1 MATIEDFFLE
11 RYEQLERERDGLRAR
26 VADLERQMQADADHG
41 EYGVRPGGRVRA
53 VRVDAA
59 SRYDFPDTPA
69 RCRAAVEAL
78 ERGEYPQTGFGNI
91 AVRVEEVEF
100 PWSFTLALPGC
111 DPARYGVKVSG
122 SIEELCEGLGE
133 DGPTD
138 CLGSWVLDLDARQDL
153 EDAALDLALERAR
166 EHLEYV
172 EEQERRRA
180 EREKTDEA

>member
-41 EYGVRPGGRVRA
+41 EYGVRPGGRV
-53 VRVDAA
+53 DAA
-59 SRYDFPDTPA
+59 GRYDFPDTPA

-78 ERGEYPQTGFGNI
+78 ERGESPQVGYGNT

-100 PWSFTLALPGC
+100 PWSFTLVLPGG
-111 DPARYGVKVSG
+111 DPARYGVKVG
-122 SIEELCEGLGE
+122 GTIEELREGLDE

-153 EDAALDLALERAR
+153 EDAARDLALKRAR

-172 EEQERRRA
+172 EERERREA
-180 EREKTDEA
+180 DREKGSDND